1 MEVNNNMAT
10 IKQFY
15 KGLGRRKTAVASVR
29 ITENARPTFVVND
42 KPVDEYFQTAE
53 QKRTAVES
61 LDIELPTKFSV
72 SAKVKGGGISAQ
84 AEAVR
89 HGVARALVNYEPT
102 LRALVKAP
110 GFLKRDPRMVERKKP
125 GLKKA
130 RKSPQWKKR

>member
-1 MEVNNNMAT
+1 MAT
-10 IKQFY
+10 TKQYY

-29 ITENARPTFVVND
+29 ITENARPTFVVNE
-42 KPVDEYFQTAE
+42 KSVEEFFPTAQL
-53 QKRTAVES
+53 QKTAMEA
-61 LDIELPTKFSV
+61 LQLELPTKFSV
-72 SAKVKGGGISAQ
+72 SVIVKGGGVASQ

-89 HGVARALVNYEPT
+89 HGIARALLSYDPN
-102 LRALVKAP
+102 LRGIVKEP

>member
-1 MEVNNNMAT
+1 MAT

-15 KGLGRRKTAVASVR
+15 RGIGRRKTARASVR
-29 ITENARPTFVVND
+29 IIKSARPSFVVND
-42 KPVDEYFQTAE
+42 KTVEEFFSTPEL
-53 QKRTAVES
+53 QKTAVEA
-61 LDIELPTKFSV
+61 LQVELPTKFSV
-72 SAKVKGGGISAQ
+72 SVIVKGGGVSAQ

-89 HGVARALVNYEPT
+89 HGIARALLTFDET
-102 LRALVKAP
+102 LRGVVKAT